1 MTYST
6 AELTAIQDLP
16 EFLRTE
22 HCYNDMQH
30 AMLVILF
37 RHALT
42 ALQRGQDRISAN
54 VIDNISLYLYIHFLN
69 EEEGLIYKTTEGLMS
84 RDKLQEHSEQHV
96 NFLDYWRDNV
106 LLPYKNKTV
115 QTEQTIE
122 SLSSFYNILIR
133 HIDHEDIPTYGFDNI
148 AIEHTRAELAR
159 IAQAN
164 MPMSPFME
172 GAYAAVH
179 AMDQAVAKSLDKTRL
194 SPRALEP
201 LAALDLV
208 PNVGRVLA
216 GQVGSLRDRFA
227 TATRG
232 DLSAMNNQRLIYA
245 A

>member
-6 AELTAIQDLP
+6 DELTAIQDLP
-16 EFLRTE
+16 NFLRTE

-37 RHALT
+37 RHGLK
-42 ALQRGQDRISAN
+42 ALQRGQDGISRN

-69 EEEGLIYKTTEGLMS
+69 EEEGLAYKVTNGLLQ
-84 RDKLQEHSEQHV
+84 REKLQDHSELHIR
-96 NFLDYWRDNV
+96 FLDYWRDKV
-106 LLPYKNKTV
+106 LMPYKTETV
-115 QTEQTIE
+115 EREQTIE
-122 SLSSFYNILIR
+122 ELTKFYNLIIK
-133 HIDHEDIPTYGFDNI
+133 HIDSEDIPTYGSQSV
-148 AIEHTRAELAR
+148 AVEHTRAELAR
-159 IAQAN
+159 IARTN
-164 MPMSPFME
+164 MPMSPFMA
-172 GAYAAVH
+172 GAYSAVQ
-179 AMDQAVAKSLDKTRL
+179 AMDAVVAKTLDKARL

-227 TATRG
+227 SATRG
-232 DLSAMNNQRLIYA
+232 DLSATSNGGVIYA